1 MNLNRAGLKF
11 GASLLAMAM
20 VLASVSILTI
30 APVSA
35 SDDFTL
41 SIYGNANQDDTIDM
55 RDVTRIARIICW
67 LDPEVD
73 LADAKYD
80 GAINVG
86 DITQTELII
95 LGREKE
101 LTLIDMND
109 RTVTVNKPIERLV
122 VTHREQ
128 FEQLRSVKVPKDIII
143 AVERQI
149 LTMDEYKLYF
159 AEYQDLPSI
168 GSCSNPNL
176 EVIVGLRPD
185 AILMGSYGQN
195 TPQHTAALEV
205 FESAG
210 IPAIYVHET
219 ATNFVENI
227 RLLGYLFGKKDEAEE
242 YINWR
247 KGLLNLIRKR
257 VEDIPEEDKPKV
269 YVEWGRRYTTKNEA
283 ATRIA
288 AMGGRDIFEGKVSGD
303 INPEEVAKR
312 NPDIIIII
320 GGRGSGYITDDV
332 TELKELREE
341 LMSREELQD
350 VSAVKTGKV
359 YVMSYYIT
367 GTGCCH
373 GGRDFVQEAY
383 LAKWFHPELFE
394 DFDPKAIH
402 QEYLNRFQGLDW
414 DLDKHGVYVYHPE
427 EHPDGH

>member
-1 MNLNRAGLKF
+1 MRTKRILSIVLALV
-11 GASLLAMAM
+11 LLASALP
-20 VLASVSILTI
+20 LAIT
-30 APVSA
+30 SA
-35 SDDFTL
+35 AAYEKKIPCD
-41 SIYGNANQDDTIDM
+41 
-55 RDVTRIARIICW
+55 
-67 LDPEVD
+67 
-73 LADAKYD
+73 ADANNELTKEELVNVILPYMLGEGD
-80 GAINVG
+80 LKLDDVG
-86 DITQTELII
+86 DAAWVYAYWDGKPKTIVDQA
-95 LGREKE
+95 
-101 LTLIDMND
+101 D

>member
-1 MNLNRAGLKF
+1 LALV
-11 GASLLAMAM
+11 LLASALP
-20 VLASVSILTI
+20 LAITSAAAYEKKIPCDADGNNELTKEELVNVIL
-30 APVSA
+30 PYMLGEGDLKL
-35 SDDFTL
+35 DD
-41 SIYGNANQDDTIDM
+41 
-55 RDVTRIARIICW
+55 
-67 LDPEVD
+67 
-73 LADAKYD
+73 
-80 GAINVG
+80 VG
-86 DITQTELII
+86 DAAWVYAYWDGKPKTIVDQA
-95 LGREKE
+95 
-101 LTLIDMND
+101 D

>member
-1 MNLNRAGLKF
+1 MRTKRILSIVLALV
-11 GASLLAMAM
+11 LLASALP
-20 VLASVSILTI
+20 LAIT
-30 APVSA
+30 SA
-35 SDDFTL
+35 AAYEKKIPCD
-41 SIYGNANQDDTIDM
+41 
-55 RDVTRIARIICW
+55 
-67 LDPEVD
+67 
-73 LADAKYD
+73 ADANNELTKEELVNVILPYMLGEGSYTLD
-80 GAINVG
+80 DVG
-86 DITQTELII
+86 DAAWVYAYWDGKPKTIVDQA
-95 LGREKE
+95 
-101 LTLIDMND
+101 D

>member
-1 MNLNRAGLKF
+1 MRTKRILSIVLALV
-11 GASLLAMAM
+11 LLASALP
-20 VLASVSILTI
+20 LAITSVAAYEKKI
-30 APVSA
+30 PC
-35 SDDFTL
+35 D
-41 SIYGNANQDDTIDM
+41 
-55 RDVTRIARIICW
+55 
-67 LDPEVD
+67 
-73 LADAKYD
+73 ADANNELTKEELVNVILPYMLGEGSYTLD
-80 GAINVG
+80 DVG
-86 DITQTELII
+86 DAAWVYAYWDGKPKTIVDQA
-95 LGREKE
+95 
-101 LTLIDMND
+101 D